1 MQNIFNAVL
10 NTLFVSIPEETVWVV
25 FVLILLKRKDLLDIY
40 FWKENLKKIM
50 IPVIPIAI
58 SINLMR
64 YVLHFDNTL
73 NFAIVEIMM
82 CSLVILLI
90 KNNNFLQEKI
100 NYIKIIFYVL
110 IVDVIMNFTIE
121 CLYIMML
128 NTFTNLNIIIIN
140 NDVYMNILFSIF
152 PRILQ
157 ITIIGFF
164 LYKDNVDSS
173 IRFFEL
179 ILKDKILSIS
189 LIVFISTLITIVYFV
204 TRVILEN
211 HVFMKY
217 EIIYQVIMNILITLI
232 PIILTVSYIL
242 PIYHILAVNVKTKK
256 SMENMFCDDF

>member
-1 MQNIFNAVL
+1 VQNIFNAVL

-128 NTFTNLNIIIIN
+128 NTFTN
-140 NDVYMNILFSIF
+140 ILFSIF